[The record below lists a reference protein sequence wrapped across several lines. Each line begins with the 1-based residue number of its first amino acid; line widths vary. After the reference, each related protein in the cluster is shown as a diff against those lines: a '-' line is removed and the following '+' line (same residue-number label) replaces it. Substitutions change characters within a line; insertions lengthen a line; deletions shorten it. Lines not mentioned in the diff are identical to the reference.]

1 MMAKRIYGYI
11 AWIIQNLTK
20 DEDIQQELWLYILEG
35 NSPFTL
41 EEQYHKIVRKQE
53 IRYGFKKTV

>member
-11 AWIIQNLTK
+11 MRIIHSLTD
-20 DEDIQQELWLYILEG
+20 DEDIQQELWLYVLEG

-41 EEQYHKIVRKQE
+41 QTQYNHIVAKRE
-53 IRYGFKKTV
+53 TYNGFKETF

>member
-11 AWIIQNLTK
+11 AWVIQNLTK
-20 DEDIQQELWLYILEG
+20 DEDIQQELWLYVLEG

-41 EEQYHKIVRKQE
+41 QDQYRKIIRDQE
-53 IRYGFKKTV
+53 FRNGFEKTI